1 MISDT
6 LLQGLVTIGV
16 GAISG
21 GITNAVAI
29 WMLFHPHESR
39 GIGPFRLQGA
49 IPKNKARL
57 AKSIGKTVGQRLL
70 TPEDIGRRLQE
81 PKVKG
86 AFTDAVGGVLERLLE
101 QERGTLEQELPPDI
115 HSMVQRF
122 VDELGPKAAERVARW
137 AESEEF
143 GGLLDGFLDRLEAD
157 IGDKPLSESLTDERR
172 GMISGSVRRWVSDL
186 AEHDELEAT
195 LRSFVADRM
204 EKMAGDNTPLLDRL
218 PPGLVGAVE
227 AAITDY
233 LPMALERLG
242 DLLADPVARSKVEFA
257 LREAFDHS
265 IRDLLL
271 HERILAKL
279 VVTDRTIERLVDGFE
294 AEGFDRFAEALTEP
308 GMKAQVT
315 HAVNDAVDNFLRQ
328 PLGARLRNL
337 GPAKF
342 EALEATLADWLV
354 RVARDPA
361 TRDALARAADRLLTV
376 VERRTWGDV
385 LRVIPRERATSMM
398 RDALRGER
406 GRAAI
411 ADVTGQLANRLLA
424 RPIGRPARWVGDEGA
439 AQLKQGVVDA
449 AWGWVE
455 GEVPRVVQQLD
466 VQEMVEQK
474 VLGFSTERMEEIV
487 RNVTQRELTLIV
499 QLGYVLGAI
508 VGTLAFGINLLF
520 R

>member
-1 MISDT
+1 MISDS

-16 GAISG
+16 GAVSG

-29 WMLFHPHESR
+29 WMLFHPHKSR

-57 AKSIGKTVGQRLL
+57 ARSIGKTVGERLL

-81 PKVKG
+81 PKVRG
-86 AFTDAVGGVLERLLE
+86 AFTDAVGGVLDRLLE
-101 QERGTLEQELPPDI
+101 QERGTLEQELPSDI
-115 HSMVQRF
+115 YAMVQRF
-122 VDELGPKAAERVARW
+122 VDDLGPKAADRVATW
-137 AESEEF
+137 AESAEF
-143 GGLLDGFLDRLEAD
+143 AGLLDGFLDRLEAD
-157 IGDKPLSESLTDERR
+157 IGEKPLSESLTDERR
-172 GMISGSVRRWVSDL
+172 GMISGSVRRWVADL

-204 EKMAGDNTPLLDRL
+204 ERMAGDDTPLLDRL

-227 AAITDY
+227 SAITDY

-242 DLLADPVARSKVEFA
+242 DLLGDPVARSKVEFA

-315 HAVNDAVDNFLRQ
+315 RAVNDAVDNFLRQ

-342 EALEATLADWLV
+342 DALETTLADWLV

-385 LRVIPRERATSMM
+385 LRVIPRERATGMM

-411 ADVTGQLANRLLA
+411 ADVTGQLTNRLLA
-424 RPIGRPARWVGDEGA
+424 RPIGRPARWFGDEGA
-439 AQLKQGVVDA
+439 AQLKKGLVDA

-508 VGTLAFGINLLF
+508 VGTVAFGINLLF
-520 R
+520 E

>member
-16 GAISG
+16 GAVSG

-39 GIGPFRLQGA
+39 GIGPLRLQGA
-49 IPKNKARL
+49 IPKNKSRL
-57 AKSIGKTVGQRLL
+57 AKSIGKTVGERLL

-81 PKVKG
+81 PKVRA
-86 AFTDAVGGVLERLLE
+86 AFTGAVGGVLDTLLE
-101 QERGTLEQELPPDI
+101 QERGTLEQELPPEI
-115 HSMVQRF
+115 HALVQKF
-122 VDELGPKAAERVARW
+122 VTELGPKAADRVAQW
-137 AESEEF
+137 AETEEF
-143 GGLLDGFLDRLEAD
+143 GGMLAGFLDRLEVD
-157 IGDKPLSESLTDERR
+157 IGERPLSESLTDERR
-172 GMISGSVRRWVSDL
+172 GMIAGSVRRWVADL

-195 LRSFVADRM
+195 LRSFVATRL
-204 EKMAGDNTPLLDRL
+204 ERMAGDNTPLLDRL

-233 LPMALERLG
+233 LPIALERLG
-242 DLLADPVARSKVEFA
+242 ALLGDPAARERVEFA
-257 LREAFDHS
+257 LRDAFDHS

-315 HAVNDAVDNFLRQ
+315 RAVNDAVVNFLRL

-337 GPAKF
+337 GAAKF
-342 EALEATLADWLV
+342 DALETTLADWLV

-361 TRDALARAADRLLTV
+361 TRDALARAADRLLAV

-385 LRVIPRERATSMM
+385 LRVIPRERATEMV
-398 RDALRGER
+398 RNALRGER

-411 ADVTGQLANRLLA
+411 ADVTGQLASRLLA
-424 RPIGRPARWVGDEGA
+424 RPIGRPARWFGDDGA
-439 AQLKQGVVDA
+439 GKLKQGVVDA

-455 GEVPRVVQQLD
+455 NEIPRVVQQLD

-487 RNVTQRELTLIV
+487 RNVTQKELTLIV
-499 QLGYVLGAI
+499 RLGYVLGAI
-508 VGTLAFGINLLF
+508 VGAVAFGINLLF
-520 R
+520 E

>member
-122 VDELGPKAAERVARW
+122 VDDLGPKAAERVARW

-157 IGDKPLSESLTDERR
+157 IGEKPLSESLTEERR

-315 HAVNDAVDNFLRQ
+315 RAVKDAVDNFLRQ

-337 GPAKF
+337 GPSRF
-342 EALEATLADWLV
+342 EALETTLADWLV

-361 TRDALARAADRLLTV
+361 TRDALARAADRLLSV

-411 ADVTGQLANRLLA
+411 ADVTHQLANRLLA
-424 RPIGRPARWVGDEGA
+424 RPIGKPARWFGDEGA
-439 AQLKQGVVDA
+439 AQLKRGVVDA

-508 VGTLAFGINLLF
+508 VGTVAFGINLLF